1 MDIRQ
6 QPQVM
11 TLPSPPVDLWA
22 RRERHG
28 ESENQPIDL
37 ARLDNATNGAFV
49 VDWELGRGA

>member
-1 MDIRQ
+1 
-6 QPQVM
+6 M
-11 TLPSPPVDLWA
+11 TLPSPPVDLRA

-37 ARLDNATNGAFV
+37 ARLDKATNGAFV